1 MISFINT
8 TFSIR
13 IVLIFI
19 QRIKTFM
26 IIFRNKFYTRFYF
39 WASKSWCIFTE
50 LTYFISKIF
59 YFSILISDIILLVN
73 FLNLNRLF
81 FRTLMFWIKQDNIF
95 WWSSRTWFKLSSI
108 FTFFKNWLIV
118 LNIILRFVIK
128 INSCCL
134 MFSWLF

>member
-1 MISFINT
+1 LISFINT